1 MIDALTGE
9 PLDLAIPVAVAL
21 VLFGLAAC
29 LFRLWRGPTTADRLV
44 ALDLLAYQVIGMS
57 AIVALGA
64 ENVDLLAPALILGL
78 LAFLATV
85 ALARHIERG
94 TLR

>member
-1 MIDALTGE
+1 MTEVHPGE
-9 PLDLAIPVAVAL
+9 PLSTALAIAGVL
-21 VLFGLAAC
+21 VLFGMGAC
-29 LFRLWRGPTTADRLV
+29 LLRIWRGPTATDRVV

-57 AIVALGA
+57 AIVALSA
-64 ENVDLLAPALILGL
+64 EDVDLLAPALVLAL

-94 TLR
+94 SMR

>member
-1 MIDALTGE
+1 MSDPGAGS
-9 PLDLAIPVAVAL
+9 PLEAAIAIAVAL

-29 LFRLWRGPTTADRLV
+29 LFRIWRGPTTADRLV

-57 AIVALGA
+57 AIVALEAGS
-64 ENVDLLAPALILGL
+64 VDLLGPALVLGL